1 MPEVKSD
8 TTIINNNST
17 DLFNFLA
24 DFRNF
29 EKLMPEQVENW
40 EATEEKCS
48 FSITGLAEV
57 EMRIEEK
64 LPDKQIVMVSEGQ
77 TPYPFKLQCDLSR
90 MNENQTEVVIS
101 IDAKMNPML
110 AMMAERPLRNLV
122 QIMAQKLKEIKG

>member
-8 TTIINNNST
+8 TAIINSNST
-17 DLFNFLA
+17 DVFNFLA

-29 EKLMPEQVENW
+29 EKLMPEQVEDW

-64 LPDKQIVMVSEGQ
+64 ILNKQIIMVSEGR
-77 TPYPFKLQCDLSR
+77 TPYPFELKCDLVGL
-90 MNENQTEVVIS
+90 NETQTEVVIS
-101 IDAKMNPML
+101 INAKMNPMM

-122 QIMAQKLKEIKG
+122 QIMAEKLKELKG